1 MLYCFYME
9 LFSLTPYR
17 GLSLCVAVSGGRD
30 SVALLHFLHRHAEE
44 AHITLTALTCDH
56 GIRAA
61 SASDVAFVRNLCE
74 GWGIPLAVFCADVPA
89 RARES
94 GRNLEE
100 EGRLFRRECFARV
113 LEDGAD
119 AVLTAHHRDDYAET
133 VLFRL
138 ARGTSLAGLNV
149 FPVQKGLLRPLLGV
163 TRETIDEYIRENA
176 LPYVEDESNA
186 DLSYARNRIRHEV
199 LPALE
204 RAVPGAKENLVRF
217 SERAVR
223 DGAFLEELARREV
236 RGTGAERRIP
246 VSLPEALFS
255 RACLAAMK
263 ELGLVRD
270 YTESHLR
277 ELGKLAE
284 AQAGKRTELPA
295 GLVAFREGGELVF
308 VRRTPQMPAE
318 ELPFFIGRRA
328 FLGGLL
334 EAGEGDPGAAFGRG
348 EEGTPDGR
356 VLLMDLGTLP
366 DGAVWRTR
374 QEGDTFLACNGR
386 GKTLKKFLTDR
397 KIPARVG
404 RELPVLAVGSE
415 VLCVAGV
422 ELSDRIK
429 RTRETA
435 RPGYICFTK
444 KS

>member
-9 LFSLTPYR
+9 LFFLTPYR

-61 SASDVAFVRNLCE
+61 SASDVAFVRKLCE

-119 AVLTAHHRDDYAET
+119 AVLTAHQRDDYAET

-138 ARGTSLAGLNV
+138 ARGTSLKGLGV
-149 FPVQKGLLRPLLGV
+149 FPVQEGLLRPLLGV

-217 SERAVR
+217 SERAAR
-223 DGAFLEELARREV
+223 DDAFLEEVALREV

-255 RACLAAMK
+255 RACLAAMR

-270 YTESHLR
+270 HTGNHIR
-277 ELGKLAE
+277 ELQKLAE
-284 AQAGKRTELPA
+284 AQTGKRAELPA
-295 GLVAFREGGELVF
+295 GLAAFREGGELVF

-334 EAGEGDPGAAFGRG
+334 EAGEGDPGAAAGRG
-348 EEGTPDGR
+348 GEGATGGR
-356 VLLMDLGTLP
+356 VLSVDLGAVP
-366 DGAVWRTR
+366 RGAVWRTR
-374 QEGDTFLACNGR
+374 REGDTFLACNGR